1 MNFFEKIKNAKKII
15 IANPGGIGDD
25 IHLLPA
31 LDVIRRSCPGVRF
44 DLLAS
49 DGSKSM
55 LSAIKG
61 VDRVFT
67 VKWSPRFK
75 DRAKKRAERWRAL
88 KEVFSSDYDACIDFR
103 SSDATQLL
111 LIASRASVRLAVS
124 CIYWD
129 VKRPR
134 IYTDIVR
141 QSWVNEASY
150 QFMLKGLDGAG
161 FDTSGAFMG
170 PHLLP
175 DSLKPNHE
183 YIGCIHVSLCTSAD
197 CRELPIPVAR
207 YLVEQLCRR
216 YPGKKVLITVMPTE
230 REKAM
235 VDSVVVGLTYNNLD
249 VAVGRFDVL
258 ELLQVML
265 AADVHIGPDTGTV
278 HMAWLC
284 GTPSVSWYLNHETLA
299 AWIPR
304 GARHTVLVSSLEQS
318 RKASQISGVSA
329 DDLLDAVA
337 DNLASDGRQLPILGA
352 PVMKFLVPQV
362 DADDPVAGANNW
374 FGSRFDEVAGRLP
387 ISHHAGT
394 HESS

>member
-15 IANPGGIGDD
+15 VANPGGIGDD

-49 DGSKSM
+49 DGSKAM
-55 LSAIKG
+55 LSAVEG

-75 DRAKKRAERWRAL
+75 DRSKKRSERLRAL
-88 KEVFSSDYDACIDFR
+88 KEIFFSDYDAFVDFR
-103 SSDATQLL
+103 PSDATQLFL
-111 LIASRASVRLAVS
+111 LASQASARLAVS
-124 CIYWD
+124 CMYWD

-134 IYTDIVR
+134 IYTDLVS
-141 QSWVNEASY
+141 QSWVNESSY

-175 DSLKPNHE
+175 GSLKPNHD
-183 YIGCIHVSLCTSAD
+183 YSGCIHVSLCTSAD
-197 CRELPIPVAR
+197 CRELPISVAR
-207 YLVEQLCRR
+207 YLVEQLCCR
-216 YPGKKVLITVMPTE
+216 YPGKKILVTGMPTE
-230 REKAM
+230 REKKI
-235 VDSVVVGLTYNNLD
+235 VDRVVAGLDFENLD
-249 VAVGRFDVL
+249 IAVGRFNVL

-265 AADVHIGPDTGTV
+265 AADVHVGPDTGTV

-284 GTPSVSWYLNHETLA
+284 GTPSVSWYLNHETLT

-304 GARHTVLVSSLEQS
+304 GARHTILISSLEQS
-318 RKASQISGVSA
+318 RKANQISGISA

-337 DNLASDGRQLPILGA
+337 VRLASDGRQLPLVGA
-352 PVMKFLVPQV
+352 PVMKFLVPEV
-362 DADDPVAGANNW
+362 DTDDPTAGANNW
-374 FGSRFDEVAGRLP
+374 LGSRYDQNAGRLP
-387 ISHHAGT
+387 ISNRTTVHQ
-394 HESS
+394 